1 MASRVKE
8 SKAQDDQT
16 DAPAQLDEEAASGE
30 VVSFPYDRMTVDQF
44 RHRFP
49 RARWRDDIKAWWVPG
64 KTAARRIGRWL
75 AEQEAEADAYADA
88 RGRDAYDFDPIVSP
102 YLEIG
107 RVGFKIR
114 TPYSKT
120 VVEELREIRFA
131 RWDADLRLWHVPFRS
146 FEDLRSHWPAI
157 EAAARRNE
165 PAERARRAEER
176 KGSEDDV
183 KSKARSAERRKH
195 RYPLHSDDL
204 PPPGVP
210 VAISYGIVVFTEIT
224 GELVDPAAVAD
235 FYPGATESHVWGLW
249 RAPSLKELLSTWPAK
264 VIPDPPGDWRM
275 PTIEELRPAR
285 RAARVRESTGKVRS
299 R

>member
-1 MASRVKE
+1 MEPMALKPQE
-8 SKAQDDQT
+8 SEPDPRREPDD
-16 DAPAQLDEEAASGE
+16 DAAPGG

-49 RARWRDDIKAWWVPG
+49 LARWRDDIKAWWVPG
-64 KTAARRIGRWL
+64 KTASRRIGRWL
-75 AEQEAEADAYADA
+75 AEQEAEADAHADA
-88 RGRDAYDFDPIVSP
+88 RGRDAFAFDPIVSP

-107 RVGFKIR
+107 RPGFQIR

-131 RWDADLRLWHVPFRS
+131 RWDGDLRLWHVPFRS

-176 KGSEDDV
+176 KGTEDDV
-183 KSKARSAERRKH
+183 KSRARSTERRKH
-195 RYPLHSDDL
+195 RYPLLPDDL

-224 GELVDPAAVAD
+224 GELVDPAAISD
-235 FYPGATESHVWGLW
+235 FYPGATENHVWGLW
-249 RAPSLKELLSTWPAK
+249 RAPSLDELLSTWPAK
-264 VIPDPPGDWRM
+264 ATPDPPGDWWM

-285 RAARVRESTGKVRS
+285 RAARVREGTDTVR
-299 R
+299 RR